1 MVERA
6 RGAQKSVMGYEQI
19 ILQEADGVAT
29 LTLNRPS
36 VLNALRV
43 EMLAEMNEAL
53 DRVRDEGRV

>member
-1 MVERA
+1 
-6 RGAQKSVMGYEQI
+6 MGYEQI